1 MLTTERYSWANNNWE
16 DRYEEQKTW
25 ADWKTS
31 YKKAHTKARVK
42 SQASGGADKFGAV
55 NAAERV
61 LKNNGGA
68 TDKGGD
74 EVDMKALEG
83 YFDNLAAATTNDKS
97 VLKQLV
103 ANNAKLAVTNKELV
117 AIVKTNSNK
126 NKDIQ

>member
-1 MLTTERYSWANNNWE
+1 M
-16 DRYEEQKTW
+16 
-25 ADWKTS
+25 
-31 YKKAHTKARVK
+31 
-42 SQASGGADKFGAV
+42 

-97 VLKQLV
+97 VLEQLV
-103 ANNAKLAVTNKELV
+103 SNNANLAVTNEELV